1 MSGKVM
7 VTTEYDATELWSM
20 IMGAGWE
27 TWDRWVELDY
37 VGGDWDKPC
46 MLRVTAWGE
55 DQGEDQGENPE
66 LYVIRDITI
75 DDVVAA
81 LDALR
86 AVPIVREHLSNE
98 DFDAVSSDCV
108 IQQIVYGE
116 IVYS

>member
-1 MSGKVM
+1 MSKVM

-27 TWDRWVELDY
+27 TWDWWVELDY
-37 VGGDWDKPC
+37 LGGDWDKPC
-46 MLRVTAWGE
+46 MLRVTAWGDDE
-55 DQGEDQGENPE
+55 GADPA

-81 LDALR
+81 LGALR

-108 IQQIVYGE
+108 IQKIVYGE
-116 IVYS
+116 IVYG

>member
-1 MSGKVM
+1 MSKVM

-27 TWDRWVELDY
+27 TWDWWIDY
-37 VGGDWDKPC
+37 EYKGGDWDKPC
-46 MLRVTAWGE
+46 TLRVTAWGDDE
-55 DQGEDQGENPE
+55 GADPA

-81 LDALR
+81 LGALR
-86 AVPIVREHLSNE
+86 AVRIVREHLSNE

-116 IVYS
+116 IFYS